1 MVQITEN
8 TIEIFAIV
16 CTPVDAHVARLST
29 CLVHQQRLGARVSMS
44 ISYVYRHLVF
54 GSFPRNKIFAICQIC
69 RHFLVLRAL
78 ALCVLLIQIKA
89 IFIINN
95 PFLVFIFFPS
105 LFFMTDFNYAVSS
118 SIFESFSYI
127 F

>member
-54 GSFPRNKIFAICQIC
+54 GSFPSCLVIDGIYVRQILIVKC
-69 RHFLVLRAL
+69 KS
-78 ALCVLLIQIKA
+78 LL
-89 IFIINN
+89 
-95 PFLVFIFFPS
+95 
-105 LFFMTDFNYAVSS
+105 M
-118 SIFESFSYI
+118 
-127 F
+127 